1 MVFAMLVVCWSIFL
15 GLWMLVSRLK
25 QSRDKICPPKGPPRL
40 PWIGN
45 LHQFPLKLLHLRLT
59 EWSRTY
65 GGFYTLKLGPVTA
78 AVITDRQIAK
88 EAFDRNS
95 AISST
100 RHTNYATEFVTDGT
114 HLLTMKYGAL
124 WREERKILQ
133 QTLKGSV
140 CDNDHMRLIDAE
152 QTQLM
157 RDLLVNPS
165 DYSAYIKRASTSII
179 TSLVFG
185 IRTPSCAT
193 LHLQEL
199 DAINDDWLQLLVIGG
214 ALSEDVFPVLKYI
227 PSAFLGTFT
236 KRLKGIRR
244 RMRRLYGTMLNQTI
258 TRQRESPAPPARS
271 MIDAVLNQRE
281 HFNLTDRQIE
291 VLAGVTL
298 EGGFDTTTSMLLV
311 FVQAMTLHPEC
322 QERAYV
328 EINALCGR
336 HRIPQWSDRNQLPY
350 VNMLLKET
358 MRWRPV
364 TTLSPPHVLEK
375 DTTIRG
381 TFLPQGSML
390 ILNTWGLHQDP
401 NVFIDPDRFDPM
413 RYEGYTKLAA
423 DYANAPDAATRDH
436 YTYGIGRRI
445 CPGIHLADRSMF
457 LAIAKLI
464 WGFRFEPQRDEQGN
478 SIPIDSNPVTGYT
491 VDKVQ
496 ISPKPFACAVIPR
509 DKEGEKTILREFGVA
524 SEVFADYNLDENA
537 SL

>member
-1 MVFAMLVVCWSIFL
+1 MVFTAVDILMILINV
-15 GLWMLVSRLK
+15 M
-25 QSRDKICPPKGPPRL
+25 
-40 PWIGN
+40 
-45 LHQFPLKLLHLRLT
+45 LT

-95 AISST
+95 ATSST

-152 QTQLM
+152 ETQLM
-157 RDLLVNPS
+157 RDLLVNPG
-165 DYSAYIKRASTSII
+165 DYSAYIKQASTSII
-179 TSLVFG
+179 TSLIFG
-185 IRTPSCAT
+185 IRTPSCTT

-199 DAINDDWLQLLVIGG
+199 DAINDGWLQLLVIGG

-236 KRLKGIRR
+236 KRLKGISRR
-244 RMRRLYGTMLNQTI
+244 
-258 TRQRESPAPPARS
+258 
-271 MIDAVLNQRE
+271 
-281 HFNLTDRQIE
+281 
-291 VLAGVTL
+291 
-298 EGGFDTTTSMLLV
+298 GFDATTSMLLV

-350 VNMLLKET
+350 INTLLKET

-375 DTTIRG
+375 IPAFVGHFYHKVRY
-381 TFLPQGSML
+381 
-390 ILNTWGLHQDP
+390 
-401 NVFIDPDRFDPM
+401 RFDPM

-445 CPGIHLADRSMF
+445 CPGIHLADRNMF
-457 LAIAKLI
+457 
-464 WGFRFEPQRDEQGN
+464 WR
-478 SIPIDSNPVTGYT
+478 
-491 VDKVQ
+491 
-496 ISPKPFACAVIPR
+496 
-509 DKEGEKTILREFGVA
+509 
-524 SEVFADYNLDENA
+524 
-537 SL
+537 